1 MSISEQYKLKTL
13 AILNIESIIGR
24 ILLRKIVIQFGSEV
38 NKIIIID
45 THTRTTKINS
55 NKLI

>member
-24 ILLRKIVIQFGSEV
+24 IVLRKIVS
-38 NKIIIID
+38 
-45 THTRTTKINS
+45 
-55 NKLI
+55 